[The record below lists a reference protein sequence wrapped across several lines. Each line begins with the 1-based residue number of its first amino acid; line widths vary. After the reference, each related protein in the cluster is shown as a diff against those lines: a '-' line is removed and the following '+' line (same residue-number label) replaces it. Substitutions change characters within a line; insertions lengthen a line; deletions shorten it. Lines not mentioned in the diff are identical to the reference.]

1 MIKNFCDM
9 LEIYCGHGH
18 SEPIPMYMKE
28 GAGYGRDSFY
38 ACPKYYP
45 ENRTPDERACNNNLT
60 ITDYLKMVDFLDKKL
75 SNAELNDEKI
85 NLKNFKYMINPLYVN
100 QKILNIKL
108 DCIITTNLVHII
120 SILYKNLK
128 KWRCDV
134 DGNETSNR
142 WSYGN
147 CDEQY
152 KRNDRC
158 KYNNRR
164 SNTST
169 K

>member
-18 SEPIPMYMKE
+18 SEQIPMYMKE

-85 NLKNFKYMINPLYVN
+85 NLKNFKFKIGQVEYTVIDHTSRKIKISVVNRKAIN
-100 QKILNIKL
+100 K
-108 DCIITTNLVHII
+108 
-120 SILYKNLK
+120 
-128 KWRCDV
+128 
-134 DGNETSNR
+134 
-142 WSYGN
+142 
-147 CDEQY
+147 
-152 KRNDRC
+152 
-158 KYNNRR
+158 
-164 SNTST
+164 
-169 K
+169 

>member
-45 ENRTPDERACNNNLT
+45 ENRAPDERACNNNLT

-85 NLKNFKYMINPLYVN
+85 NLKNFKFKIGQVEYTVIDHTSRKIKISVVNRKAIN
-100 QKILNIKL
+100 K
-108 DCIITTNLVHII
+108 
-120 SILYKNLK
+120 
-128 KWRCDV
+128 
-134 DGNETSNR
+134 
-142 WSYGN
+142 
-147 CDEQY
+147 
-152 KRNDRC
+152 
-158 KYNNRR
+158 
-164 SNTST
+164 
-169 K
+169 